1 MSTDI
6 NSTQGDEYGASEI
19 TVLEGLEAVRKR
31 PGMYIGNTG
40 KDGLHRCIGEI
51 LDNCVDEFMAG
62 HATEIRMKVKN
73 GTIYIGDDGRG
84 IPTAIHPKTGKSTV
98 ETIMTVLHA
107 GGKFDQKSY
116 QFSGGLHGVGASV
129 VNALSNL
136 LQVWVLRD
144 GVYKHISFA
153 KGKVKD
159 ELSDYNSKEELV
171 AKFPEIESVICWTKT
186 GTIVSFEID
195 DTIFETTEYDLKWI
209 YDDLKDKAYLN
220 QGLKIN
226 LQTHEDKHSADFCFP
241 EGIKTYLED
250 LTAKEK
256 LITPI
261 ITFNGE
267 AENFHLS
274 AALAYGEDYNEKLFA
289 FTNGIANP
297 EGGAHVTGLKGAIT
311 KLINNYATTKG
322 YFKKEEKFTPDD
334 LREGMR
340 IVLSIKMADPQFT
353 SQSKVKLGSTIARTL
368 TDRIV
373 TDRFGTF
380 LEENPAVAQSIVVK
394 GQLAM
399 KARIA
404 ARAARESVLRKG
416 ILEGMALPGKLADCQ
431 SKNPEECEIYIVE
444 GDSAG
449 GSAKM
454 GRDRKT
460 QAILPLRGKVM
471 NTERA
476 TLDRIMNY
484 EGIKNMIIAFGT
496 GIGDK
501 FDIEK
506 LRYHKIVIMTDADV
520 DGAHI
525 TTLLLTF
532 LYRYMKE
539 LIEGGFI
546 YMARPPLYQIKIGK
560 KIEYVYSDQEKV
572 DYLKAQ
578 QIDDSIIAEIVEQ
591 EEDVAI
597 EVSDNPEAE
606 VVTAKKGPKITIQ
619 RYKGLGEM
627 NPEQLWD
634 TTMDPAHRLLWQVT
648 VGEAAIAN
656 QVFEDLMGAE
666 VEPRKRFIEENAVF
680 AEVDIV

>member
-6 NSTQGDEYGASEI
+6 NTTQGDEYGASEI

-51 LDNCVDEFMAG
+51 LDNSVDEFMAG
-62 HATEIRMKVKN
+62 YANEIKMKVLK
-73 GTIYIGDDGRG
+73 GTIYIGDNGRG
-84 IPTAIHPKTGKSTV
+84 IPTGIHPKTGKSTV

-144 GVYKHISFA
+144 GVYKHISFS

-159 ELSDYNSKEELV
+159 ELSDYTKDELI
-171 AKFPEIESVICWTKT
+171 AKFPEIESVICWNTT
-186 GTIVSFEID
+186 GTIISFAID

-220 QGLKIN
+220 KSLKVSLETDDEKYN
-226 LQTHEDKHSADFCFP
+226 ANFCFP

-261 ITFNGE
+261 ITFDGE

-297 EGGAHVTGLKGAIT
+297 EGGAHVTGLKAAIT
-311 KLINNYATTKG
+311 KLINNYATVKG

-373 TDRFGTF
+373 TDKFGTF
-380 LEENPAVAQSIVVK
+380 LEENPSVAQSIVVK

-416 ILEGMALPGKLADCQ
+416 VLEGMALPGKLADCQ
-431 SKNPEECEIYIVE
+431 SKNPEESEIYIVE

-578 QIDDSIIAEIVEQ
+578 NLDESVIAEIVEN
-591 EEDVAI
+591 EDDSNL
-597 EVSDNPEAE
+597 EVSDSIEAE
-606 VVTAKKGPKITIQ
+606 IVISKKGPKINIQ

-648 VGEAAIAN
+648 VGEAAVAN

-680 AEVDIV
+680 AEVDLV

>member
-40 KDGLHRCIGEI
+40 KDGLHRGIGEI

-368 TDRIV
+368 T
-373 TDRFGTF
+373 
-380 LEENPAVAQSIVVK
+380 LK
-394 GQLAM
+394 
-399 KARIA
+399 
-404 ARAARESVLRKG
+404 
-416 ILEGMALPGKLADCQ
+416 
-431 SKNPEECEIYIVE
+431 
-444 GDSAG
+444 
-449 GSAKM
+449 
-454 GRDRKT
+454 
-460 QAILPLRGKVM
+460 
-471 NTERA
+471 
-476 TLDRIMNY
+476 
-484 EGIKNMIIAFGT
+484 II
-496 GIGDK
+496 
-501 FDIEK
+501 
-506 LRYHKIVIMTDADV
+506 
-520 DGAHI
+520 
-525 TTLLLTF
+525 
-532 LYRYMKE
+532 
-539 LIEGGFI
+539 
-546 YMARPPLYQIKIGK
+546 
-560 KIEYVYSDQEKV
+560 
-572 DYLKAQ
+572 
-578 QIDDSIIAEIVEQ
+578 
-591 EEDVAI
+591 
-597 EVSDNPEAE
+597 
-606 VVTAKKGPKITIQ
+606 
-619 RYKGLGEM
+619 
-627 NPEQLWD
+627 
-634 TTMDPAHRLLWQVT
+634 
-648 VGEAAIAN
+648 
-656 QVFEDLMGAE
+656 
-666 VEPRKRFIEENAVF
+666 
-680 AEVDIV
+680 